1 MEGNTKPYAKLY
13 LIRLDFP
20 LLVKHHINMNK
31 LDHATRC
38 QILSALVEGVS
49 IRAISRMTDVARN
62 TISDLAISAGAVC
75 AQYQDKHLK
84 NLTVKRVQCDEIWQ
98 YIYCKDANVP
108 DAMKDQFGVGS
119 VWTWTA
125 IDSDSKLIC
134 SWMVGSRDAQSAYL
148 FMQDL
153 AQRLSNRVQL
163 TTDGLQVYLGAV
175 EATFGSAIDYAQLIK
190 IYGAPRESE
199 ARYSPADCVGCRV
212 QEVTGSPDRK
222 HVSTSYVERQNL
234 TMRMHMRRYT
244 RLTNGFSKRLENHM
258 AALALHFMYYN
269 FVRIHQTLKT
279 TPAQAAGVDSR
290 LWEMS
295 DIVKL
300 IEAAEQ
306 EAKDNAYGAG
316 TSARRTK
323 RA

>member
-1 MEGNTKPYAKLY
+1 MYQ
-13 LIRLDFP
+13 
-20 LLVKHHINMNK
+20 

-49 IRAISRMTDVARN
+49 IRAISRMTGVARN
-62 TISDLAISAGAVC
+62 TISSLALAAGAVC
-75 AQYQDKHLK
+75 AKYQDKVLI
-84 NLTVKRVQCDEIWQ
+84 NLNSTKIQCDEIWQ

-108 DAMKDQFGVGS
+108 AAMKDQFGIGS
-119 VWTWTA
+119 VWTWVA

-134 SWMVGSRDAQSAYL
+134 SWMVGPRDAKSAYL

-153 AQRLSNRVQL
+153 APRLLNRVQL
-163 TTDGLQVYLGAV
+163 TTDGLQAYLSAV
-175 EATFGSAIDYAQLIK
+175 EATFGSEIDYAQLIK

-199 ARYSPADCVGCRV
+199 ARYSPADCIGCRV
-212 QEVTGSPDRK
+212 QEVSGSPDRK
-222 HVSTSYVERQNL
+222 HISTSYIERQNL

-269 FVRIHQTLKT
+269 FVRVHQTLRT

-295 DIVKL
+295 DIVNL
-300 IEAAEQ
+300 IEQDEQ
-306 EAKDNAYGAG
+306 EQKDNAYGAG
-316 TSARRTK
+316 TEPRRTK
-323 RA
+323 RG